1 MKVGQNTNVE
11 MLAAKLQQQATQQTQ
26 QTQQSKSGTAS
37 EVVHQARSNA
47 AGVPVT
53 VSSSVR
59 TLDQNAKSSSDI
71 DMAKVNAIREAIA
84 NGTFKVN
91 AGVITDTLLI
101 DASALLGGARI

>member
-1 MKVGQNTNVE
+1 MKVGHNNNVE
-11 MLAAKLQQQATQQTQ
+11 MLASKLQQNATQQAHQAKNGTAAEVV
-26 QTQQSKSGTAS
+26 QQSRG
-37 EVVHQARSNA
+37 NA

-59 TLDQNAKSSSDI
+59 SLDQNAKSSSDV

-91 AGVITDTLLI
+91 ANVIADKMLVDT
-101 DASALLGGARI
+101 AALLGAARA

>member
-47 AGVPVT
+47 AGVPVIIGE
-53 VSSSVR
+53 
-59 TLDQNAKSSSDI
+59 KSKD
-71 DMAKVNAIREAIA
+71 NIA
-84 NGTFKVN
+84 DSG
-91 AGVITDTLLI
+91 
-101 DASALLGGARI
+101 

>member
-11 MLAAKLQQQATQQTQ
+11 MLAAKLQQSATQHAQ
-26 QTQQSKSGTAS
+26 QAKSGSAAEVVQQSRT
-37 EVVHQARSNA
+37 NA

-59 TLDQNAKSSSDI
+59 SLDQNAKSSSDI
-71 DMAKVNAIREAIA
+71 DMAKVNAMRAAIA

-91 AGVITDTLLI
+91 ASIVADRMLQDTAELLV
-101 DASALLGGARI
+101 AAR